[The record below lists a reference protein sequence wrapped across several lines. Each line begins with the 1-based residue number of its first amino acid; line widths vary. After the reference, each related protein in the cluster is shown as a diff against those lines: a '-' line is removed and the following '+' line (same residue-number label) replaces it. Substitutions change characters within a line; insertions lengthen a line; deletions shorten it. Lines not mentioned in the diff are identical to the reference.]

1 MIKSIKMKLGFEI
14 YNNGKTQ
21 MKSKTISNISQEA
34 TDENLKKVANILY
47 QLVDGNSIET
57 TKVVESTIE

>member
-14 YNNGKTQ
+14 DKGGKTQ

>member
-14 YNNGKTQ
+14 DNGGTTQ

-34 TDENLKKVANILY
+34 TDENLKNVANILY

>member
-14 YNNGKTQ
+14 ENGGKTQ

-34 TDENLKKVANILY
+34 TDENLKKLLTFYIN
-47 QLVDGNSIET
+47 
-57 TKVVESTIE
+57 

>member
-14 YNNGKTQ
+14 DNEGKTQ

-34 TDENLKKVANILY
+34 TDESLKNVANVLY

>member
-14 YNNGKTQ
+14 DNGGKTQ

-34 TDENLKKVANILY
+34 TDENLKNVANILY